1 MTRFYLDYNATA
13 PVRPEVRDSVVRA
26 LDLGNPSAVHED
38 GRKARAAVENA
49 RAAIASFCGAVP
61 EGVVFTSGG
70 TEACNLAMRLR
81 AAPAGNVTRVL
92 ISAVEH
98 AAVGQAALASG
109 LEVTRLPVDARGVV
123 DLMGLDEAL
132 AQPAPALVC
141 IMLANNE
148 TGVVQPIADIAA
160 RVKAHGSL
168 LFCDAVQ
175 AAGKIPL
182 NLAVLGCDALAVSGH
197 KIGGPMGTGALAV
210 RPGLVV
216 PPAINGGGQE
226 LGRRGG
232 SENVAGIVGF
242 GVAAGLSV
250 HDDDESDRIAVLRDE
265 MEAALRARVADI
277 HIFSADAPRLPNTSC
292 FGLAGLHSE
301 TVVMALDLAGISVS
315 AGAAC
320 SSGKVSRSHVLDAMG
335 VEHDLS
341 SGAIRVSLGRD
352 TQVQA
357 CDRLVETWTTLAARL
372 ERPAAQ

>member
-132 AQPAPALVC
+132 AQPAG
-141 IMLANNE
+141 E
-148 TGVVQPIADIAA
+148 RVQE
-160 RVKAHGSL
+160 
-168 LFCDAVQ
+168 
-175 AAGKIPL
+175 
-182 NLAVLGCDALAVSGH
+182 
-197 KIGGPMGTGALAV
+197 AV
-210 RPGLVV
+210 RVASALGAAATRQHVGLGGVR
-216 PPAINGGGQE
+216 PAVGE
-226 LGRRGG
+226 AVGRRIQRKGEGEGG
-232 SENVAGIVGF
+232 
-242 GVAAGLSV
+242 
-250 HDDDESDRIAVLRDE
+250 
-265 MEAALRARVADI
+265 
-277 HIFSADAPRLPNTSC
+277 
-292 FGLAGLHSE
+292 
-301 TVVMALDLAGISVS
+301 
-315 AGAAC
+315 
-320 SSGKVSRSHVLDAMG
+320 
-335 VEHDLS
+335 
-341 SGAIRVSLGRD
+341 
-352 TQVQA
+352 
-357 CDRLVETWTTLAARL
+357 
-372 ERPAAQ
+372 